1 MNNLRLK
8 YSANF
13 KRDYVAFFAVVIF
26 FLIVISELVLAV
38 SLPLYMRHDSA
49 MAVSVRRLK
58 LLESFDSARRTAQ
71 SFKPQN
77 DTVQA
82 ELTLLSWNLDMMA
95 NYLRQYAKYLT
106 SDEIALL
113 QGQLNEMS
121 ASLSAL
127 KRNTP
132 FSKEYKLDYTPYLE
146 WVMKKSGVL
155 NVR

>member
-13 KRDYVAFFAVVIF
+13 KRDYVAFFAVIIF

-58 LLESFDSARRTAQ
+58 LLESFDSARRTVQ

-82 ELTLLSWNLDMMA
+82 ELALLSWNLDMMA
-95 NYLRQYAKYLT
+95 DYLRQYAKYL
-106 SDEIALL
+106 SGDEIALL

-121 ASLSAL
+121 ASLNAL
-127 KRNTP
+127 KRNKP